1 MTDKTPRRRDSA
13 KQASNAVKPRP
24 SIIPFETRYQTQKE
38 LLLAVLERQ
47 FQYGKWVLSSLL
59 TVHAGSLL
67 AISQAGSATAR
78 LYQACGPLLIYGV
91 ATTLAAGGL
100 AYVNFSFAANL
111 YNDYLRDIRHGKEPV
126 KKGWK
131 SVVVNLTLY
140 LTPLVAIAS
149 LTLFFA
155 AAVRAVSVI

>member
-1 MTDKTPRRRDSA
+1 MKQKTSPLRSSA
-13 KQASNAVKPRP
+13 IQESETAKPT
-24 SIIPFETRYQTQKE
+24 SIIPFETRYQAQKE

-91 ATTLAAGGL
+91 ATTLVAGGL
-100 AYVNFSFAANL
+100 AYINFSFAANV
-111 YNDYLRDIRHGKEPV
+111 YNDALHDIRHGKEPTR
-126 KKGWK
+126 KRWKGG
-131 SVVVNLTLY
+131 VTDLTLY
-140 LTPLVAIAS
+140 LTPLVAIGS
-149 LTLFFA
+149 LALFIA
-155 AAVRAVSVI
+155 AAARAVSVI